1 MMVSTLDSGFTR
13 HASSIYFSILLSVF
27 AEHSL
32 RTERIP
38 DPSVTGSVIAP
49 RPEEHANV
57 SVTAS
62 GVVRPLSATEARPPP
77 PSTKQG
83 AGSSAANGN
92 NFDIDVRG
100 AILSHCSQLDQM
112 GFGCVA
118 LHCKDNVQV
127 ANDIVVLGVNGGC
140 SALHRIGCRW
150 LFAIVNHCVGLELLE
165 HVVNEPVVAQISNM
179 EFDRVTRD
187 VSPQRRSP
195 V

>member
-1 MMVSTLDSGFTR
+1 MIVSTLDSGVTR

-92 NFDIDVRG
+92 NFDIDFRG
-100 AILSHCSQLDQM
+100 GPGTVLDPIPVPVPVPRHPYSPRDFVHTCNYWATAGECEKTRNTCTRRVM
-112 GFGCVA
+112 RRA
-118 LHCKDNVQV
+118 T
-127 ANDIVVLGVNGGC
+127 
-140 SALHRIGCRW
+140 
-150 LFAIVNHCVGLELLE
+150 LLRGTKQSI
-165 HVVNEPVVAQISNM
+165 AYAM
-179 EFDRVTRD
+179 
-187 VSPQRRSP
+187 
-195 V
+195 